1 MCACQQRNLRLCVVA
16 RTETKHY
23 VSTLKSGGSEAPLR
37 ALCSRPPRPLEVP
50 VRGLARAAEGW
61 SRSRSPPKRFAAT
74 LGAERSRDGGSD
86 EATTRLTPPQSRT
99 AEELAR
105 RLLARDAPAEDAP
118 DAVAAATDRVFGRV
132 SANLS
137 RWFGIDGTNAL
148 FTRALVRAQAGH
160 PALANV
166 RYSGQS
172 AVCLERLAES
182 ARSHG
187 ADAAADG
194 VAAILTALIE
204 LLGRLIGQDIAMRLV
219 EQSVPIDA
227 PDIARATGEENQP

>member
-1 MCACQQRNLRLCVVA
+1 M
-16 RTETKHY
+16 
-23 VSTLKSGGSEAPLR
+23 
-37 ALCSRPPRPLEVP
+37 
-50 VRGLARAAEGW
+50 
-61 SRSRSPPKRFAAT
+61 RFAAT
-74 LGAERSRDGGSD
+74 VGAERSCDGGFD

-99 AEELAR
+99 AQELAR

-118 DAVAAATDRVFGRV
+118 DAVAATTEHVCGRV

-148 FTRALVRAQAGH
+148 FARALVRAQADH

-166 RYSGQS
+166 RYSRQS
-172 AVCLERLAES
+172 AVCLEGLAES
-182 ARSHG
+182 ARLHG
-187 ADAAADG
+187 AHAAADG

-219 EQSVPIDA
+219 EQSVQAA
-227 PDIARATGEENQP
+227 PDDARATGEENQQ